1 MSTEKIVSESMEQSQ
16 SAGEP
21 AERAGAA
28 VGRERKRI
36 FFEVGE
42 VMEEALQNGFNY
54 DSDSWYWA
62 LEITKAGRFAR
73 YTDPDMIFKYAV
85 PASVYMDMATIA
97 ADMAIEIRCKTG
109 YAFTAGEVLTTLFEY
124 GLEYDEAR
132 GTCQFAVMV
141 SKDGKLLD
149 SGEAPETEYKTEYK
163 RDIPFNVW
171 QVFATAAETLSG
183 MANRWLAD
191 HYEEAAIE

>member
-1 MSTEKIVSESMEQSQ
+1 MSAEKIVSESMEQCQ

-21 AERAGAA
+21 AERAGDANQ
-28 VGRERKRI
+28 RN

-42 VMEEALQNGFNY
+42 VMEEALQKGFDY
-54 DSDSWYWA
+54 DSDSWYWI

-73 YTDPDMIFKYAV
+73 YTDSDMIFKYAV

-109 YAFTAGEVLTTLFEY
+109 YAFTAGEVLTSLFEY

-132 GTCQFAVMV
+132 GTGQFAVMV

-149 SGEAPETEYKTEYK
+149 AGEELVTEYK
-163 RDIPFNVW
+163 RDIPFNIW
-171 QVFATAAETLSG
+171 QAFATAAETLSG

-191 HYEEAAIE
+191 HYEEAEIE

>member
-16 SAGEP
+16 SAGEL

-28 VGRERKRI
+28 NQRN

-42 VMEEALQNGFNY
+42 VMEEALQKGFNY
-54 DSDSWYWA
+54 DSDSWYWV
-62 LEITKAGRFAR
+62 LEITKAGHFAQ
-73 YTDPDMIFKYAV
+73 YTESDMIFKYAV

-132 GTCQFAVMV
+132 GTWQFAVMV
-141 SKDGKLLD
+141 SKDGELLD
-149 SGEAPETEYKTEYK
+149 SVEAPETEYRTEYK

-171 QVFATAAETLSG
+171 QAFATAAETLSG

-191 HYEEAAIE
+191 HYEEAEIE